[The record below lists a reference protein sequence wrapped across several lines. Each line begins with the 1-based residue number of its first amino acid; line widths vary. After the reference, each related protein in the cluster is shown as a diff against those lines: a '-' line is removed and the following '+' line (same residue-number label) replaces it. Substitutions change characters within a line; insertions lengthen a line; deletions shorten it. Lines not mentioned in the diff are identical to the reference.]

1 MERNESHEF
10 DSELESRPS
19 GGRGVRRVNNM
30 PLLLVCAV
38 LAIFAMLVGMVAY
51 NRSQAMIEHD
61 TPVVDIQ
68 DESGASKVLE
78 GADGRLG
85 GVIGEDRLVLAPVPP
100 PPPASVPSL
109 PVAHVEDPE
118 LPPSPPTDDVEL
130 QLKAAKFKLLQ
141 MAISSKTAVA
151 GALAK
156 TSPGQGP
163 ASGAGAAN
171 RAVQANRV
179 TQAGY
184 AAEGSSGESFAQE
197 LAELQQTL
205 NPKAGRS
212 GRTSELSYD
221 RFDRPADD
229 GDRWALDSPLER
241 PRTPFELRA
250 GFVIPA
256 VMISGVNSDLPGQ
269 IVGQVSE
276 DVYDTPTG
284 RYKLIPQGTRLVGT
298 YQSNTQYGQRRVLVA
313 WQRLI
318 FPDGK
323 AMDIGAMPGTDGIGQ
338 SGFQDRVDNH
348 YARIFGSALLL
359 SGVVAGINSS
369 QTNPGNDPFGT
380 SSNTL
385 LTQAIAQQMGQ
396 VAVELLR
403 KNINIAPTLV
413 IRPGYR
419 FNVMVVKDLTFKKPY
434 QPFDY

>member
-1 MERNESHEF
+1 MERNESHGF

-19 GGRGVRRVNNM
+19 SGHGVRRVNNM
-30 PLLLVCAV
+30 PVILVCIV
-38 LAIFAMLVGMVAY
+38 VAIFAVLVGLVAY
-51 NRSQAMIEHD
+51 NRSQATVERD
-61 TPVVDIQ
+61 DSADIHGA
-68 DESGASKVLE
+68 SGASKVLE
-78 GADGRLG
+78 AVDGRMG
-85 GVIGEDRLVLAPVPP
+85 GVIGEDQQAT
-100 PPPASVPSL
+100 SL
-109 PVAHVEDPE
+109 PVAHVEHPE
-118 LPPSPPTDDVEL
+118 LPPAPPGDDVEA

-141 MAISSKTAVA
+141 MAIASKTAVA
-151 GALAK
+151 GAIPQA
-156 TSPGQGP
+156 TPREGP
-163 ASGAGAAN
+163 APGAAAAA
-171 RAVQANRV
+171 RAARANRV
-179 TQAGY
+179 AQAGY
-184 AAEGSSGESFAQE
+184 AGEGDSDDDFAQD
-197 LAELQQTL
+197 LTHLRQAL
-205 NPKAGRS
+205 NPKAEQS
-212 GRTSELSYD
+212 GSTPELSYD
-221 RFDRPADD
+221 RFDRPAD
-229 GDRWALDSPLER
+229 GNDRWALDSALER

-298 YQSNTQYGQRRVLVA
+298 YQSNTSYGQRRVLVA

-323 AMDIGAMPGTDGIGQ
+323 AMDIGAMPGADGIGQ

-348 YARIFGSALLL
+348 YLRIFGSALLL

-369 QTNPGNDPFGT
+369 QTNPNNDPFGT
-380 SSNTL
+380 SANTL

>member
-1 MERNESHEF
+1 MERNESDGF
-10 DSELESRPS
+10 DNGPEGRPS
-19 GGRGVRRVNNM
+19 GGHGVRRVNNM
-30 PLLLVCAV
+30 PVILIGIVA
-38 LAIFAMLVGMVAY
+38 AIFAVLVGLVAY
-51 NRSQAMIEHD
+51 NRSRVVAGRD
-61 TPVVDIQ
+61 DSAVDIQ
-68 DESGASKVLE
+68 GANGASKILE

-85 GVIGEDRLVLAPVPP
+85 GVVGEEQDEYASSPGL
-100 PPPASVPSL
+100 PASIPLV
-109 PVAHVEDPE
+109 HVEHPE
-118 LPPSPPTDDVEL
+118 IPPSPPGDDVEH

-141 MAISSKTAVA
+141 MAIASKTAVG
-151 GALAK
+151 GAVPQAVP
-156 TSPGQGP
+156 SDGP
-163 ASGAGAAN
+163 APGAAAAE
-171 RAVQANRV
+171 RAAQANRV
-179 TQAGY
+179 AQAGY
-184 AAEGSSGESFAQE
+184 ASEGDPGDDDIAHE
-197 LAELQQTL
+197 LARLQQAL
-205 NPKAGRS
+205 NPNAGQS
-212 GRTSELSYD
+212 SSAPKLSYQP
-221 RFDRPADD
+221 FDRPAD
-229 GDRWALDSPLER
+229 GSDRWASDSPLER

-284 RYKLIPQGTRLVGT
+284 RYKLIPQGTRLVGA
-298 YQSNTQYGQRRVLVA
+298 YQSKTEYGQRRVLVA

-323 AMDIGAMPGTDGIGQ
+323 AMDIGTMPGSDGIGQ

-348 YARIFGSALLL
+348 YLRIFGSALLL

-380 SSNTL
+380 SANTL

-403 KNINIAPTLV
+403 KNINVAPTLV

>member
-1 MERNESHEF
+1 MERNESHGF
-10 DSELESRPS
+10 DNERESRPS
-19 GGRGVRRVNNM
+19 GGHGVRRVNNM
-30 PLLLVCAV
+30 PVILVCVVLASIAV
-38 LAIFAMLVGMVAY
+38 LVGLVAY
-51 NRSQAMIEHD
+51 NRSQAAID
-61 TPVVDIQ
+61 RDDSVDIHGA
-68 DESGASKVLE
+68 SGASKVLE

-85 GVIGEDRLVLAPVPP
+85 GVVGDDQQTA
-100 PPPASVPSL
+100 SL
-109 PVAHVEDPE
+109 PVAHVEHPE
-118 LPPSPPTDDVEL
+118 LPPTPPGDDIEA

-141 MAISSKTAVA
+141 MAIASRTAVA
-151 GALAK
+151 GAVPEA
-156 TSPGQGP
+156 TPRQGP
-163 ASGAGAAN
+163 VPGAAAAE
-171 RAVQANRV
+171 RAARTNRV
-179 TQAGY
+179 AQAGY
-184 AAEGSSGESFAQE
+184 EGAADGGFARE
-197 LAELQQTL
+197 LARLQQAL
-205 NPKAGRS
+205 NPNTGQSDKAP
-212 GRTSELSYD
+212 ELSYD
-221 RFDRPADD
+221 RFDRAAD
-229 GDRWALDSPLER
+229 GNDRWALNSPVER

-298 YQSNTQYGQRRVLVA
+298 YQSNTSYGQRRVLVA
-313 WQRLI
+313 WQRLV

-323 AMDIGAMPGTDGIGQ
+323 AMDIGAMPGADGIGQ
-338 SGFQDRVDNH
+338 SGFKDRVDNH
-348 YARIFGSALLL
+348 YLRIFGSALLL

-369 QTNPGNDPFGT
+369 QTNPNNDPFGT
-380 SSNTL
+380 SANTL

-419 FNVMVVKDLTFKKPY
+419 FNVMVVKDLTFRKPY

>member
-1 MERNESHEF
+1 
-10 DSELESRPS
+10 
-19 GGRGVRRVNNM
+19 
-30 PLLLVCAV
+30 
-38 LAIFAMLVGMVAY
+38 
-51 NRSQAMIEHD
+51 
-61 TPVVDIQ
+61 
-68 DESGASKVLE
+68 
-78 GADGRLG
+78 
-85 GVIGEDRLVLAPVPP
+85 
-100 PPPASVPSL
+100 
-109 PVAHVEDPE
+109 
-118 LPPSPPTDDVEL
+118 
-130 QLKAAKFKLLQ
+130 
-141 MAISSKTAVA
+141 
-151 GALAK
+151 
-156 TSPGQGP
+156 
-163 ASGAGAAN
+163 
-171 RAVQANRV
+171 
-179 TQAGY
+179 
-184 AAEGSSGESFAQE
+184 
-197 LAELQQTL
+197 
-205 NPKAGRS
+205 
-212 GRTSELSYD
+212 
-221 RFDRPADD
+221 
-229 GDRWALDSPLER
+229 
-241 PRTPFELRA
+241 
-250 GFVIPA
+250 
-256 VMISGVNSDLPGQ
+256 
-269 IVGQVSE
+269 
-276 DVYDTPTG
+276 
-284 RYKLIPQGTRLVGT
+284 VGT

>member
-1 MERNESHEF
+1 MERNESHGF

-19 GGRGVRRVNNM
+19 GGQGVRRVNNM
-30 PLLLVCAV
+30 PVILVCIVVAILAV
-38 LAIFAMLVGMVAY
+38 LVGLVAY
-51 NRSQAMIEHD
+51 NRSQATVERD
-61 TPVVDIQ
+61 DSADIHGA
-68 DESGASKVLE
+68 SGASKVLE
-78 GADGRLG
+78 AADGRMG
-85 GVIGEDRLVLAPVPP
+85 GVIGEDQQAM
-100 PPPASVPSL
+100 SL
-109 PVAHVEDPE
+109 PVAHVEHPE
-118 LPPSPPTDDVEL
+118 LPPAPPGDDVEA

-141 MAISSKTAVA
+141 MAIASKTAVA
-151 GALAK
+151 AAIPQATLRE
-156 TSPGQGP
+156 GP
-163 ASGAGAAN
+163 APGAAAAA
-171 RAVQANRV
+171 RAARANRV
-179 TQAGY
+179 AQAGY
-184 AAEGSSGESFAQE
+184 AGEGEPGDDFAQD
-197 LAELQQTL
+197 LSHLRQALD
-205 NPKAGRS
+205 PKAEQPGS
-212 GRTSELSYD
+212 APELSYD
-221 RFDRPADD
+221 RFDRPAD
-229 GDRWALDSPLER
+229 GNDRWALDSAVER

-276 DVYDTPTG
+276 NVYDTPTG

-298 YQSNTQYGQRRVLVA
+298 YQSNTSYGQRRVLVA

-323 AMDIGAMPGTDGIGQ
+323 TMDIGAMPGADGIGQ

-348 YARIFGSALLL
+348 YLRIFGSALLL

-369 QTNPGNDPFGT
+369 QTNPSNDPFGT
-380 SSNTL
+380 SANTL

-419 FNVMVVKDLTFKKPY
+419 FNVLVVKDLTFKKPY